1 MKQLEKTLKAISNR
15 RRLAIAKFLK
25 DSGASSVGEIA
36 REIKLS
42 FKSTSR
48 HLGLLA
54 AADIVDK
61 EQKGLTVFYSLSKDQ
76 KPIIKS
82 LLAHL

>member
-1 MKQLEKTLKAISNR
+1 MEKTLKAIANR

-25 DSGASSVGEIA
+25 DNGASSVGEIA

-48 HLGLLA
+48 HLGLLS
-54 AADIVDK
+54 AADIVDR
-61 EQKGLTVFYSLSKDQ
+61 EQKGLTVFYFLSKDQ
-76 KPIIKS
+76 KPVIKS
-82 LLAHL
+82 LFSHL

>member
-1 MKQLEKTLKAISNR
+1 MKQLEKTLKAMANR

-25 DSGASSVGEIA
+25 DNSASSVGEIA

-48 HLGLLA
+48 HLGLLS

-82 LLAHL
+82 LISHL

>member
-1 MKQLEKTLKAISNR
+1 MKQMEKTLKAMANH

-25 DSGASSVGEIA
+25 DNGASSVGEIA

-48 HLGLLA
+48 HLGLLS

-61 EQKGLTVFYSLSKDQ
+61 EQKGLTVFYFLSKDQ
-76 KPIIKS
+76 KPVIKS
-82 LLAHL
+82 LFSHL